1 MSGTRLTRP
10 LRRPHSP
17 RVPSPQPP
25 EPEPAQPP
33 LTGGEVIDFISTLM
47 RLLVPK
53 PVIVTS
59 GRKGFT
65 GILSRADAK
74 IPTSGRQ
81 PVGEKSSAG
90 PTQSRTSTSS
100 GRESGNSSLK
110 PVTLSPLE
118 ATLSMS
124 LVGKHTR
131 GTTRKHIVIRHTRP
145 QVLSRL
151 D

>member
-1 MSGTRLTRP
+1 MALDSLAPPQAPLT
-10 LRRPHSP
+10 
-17 RVPSPQPP
+17 PQPP

-100 GRESGNSSLK
+100 GRESGNFVGVNSSLK

-118 ATLSMS
+118 ATLSVS

-131 GTTRKHIVIRHTRP
+131 GKTRKHIVLRHTRP

>member
-1 MSGTRLTRP
+1 MALDSLAPPQAP
-10 LRRPHSP
+10 LA
-17 RVPSPQPP
+17 PQPP

-90 PTQSRTSTSS
+90 HTQSRTSTSS
-100 GRESGNSSLK
+100 GRESGNFVGVNSSLK
-110 PVTLSPLE
+110 PVTLSPPSKPHCPCLWLGNTPE
-118 ATLSMS
+118 EKQENTLCSVTHGS
-124 LVGKHTR
+124 KC
-131 GTTRKHIVIRHTRP
+131 
-145 QVLSRL
+145 
-151 D
+151 